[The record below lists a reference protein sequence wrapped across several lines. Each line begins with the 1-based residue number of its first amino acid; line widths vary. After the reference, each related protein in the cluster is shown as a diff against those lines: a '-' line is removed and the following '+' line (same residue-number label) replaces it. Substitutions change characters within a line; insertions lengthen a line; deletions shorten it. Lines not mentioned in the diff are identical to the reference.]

1 MKNKAK
7 DIKSR
12 VMKELNKISN
22 EKGAIIVEASIVF
35 PVMFFVLFFIIFIGN
50 IYYEQAKVDEI
61 VLKYAVKGAECV
73 ADPFLYDVS
82 NGGTLPDEMS
92 EVEDIEPYRYILGS
106 VTKGNISEIE
116 DQLSQDIKDEINN
129 TSLVFFGN
137 SKANIIGSDND
148 KIAIF
153 KNYIIYSTF
162 VVQVNYEVKMPIAFL
177 GDDYPTVVKMS
188 SRAEVPVSDAPEFIR
203 NVDMAVDLLEG
214 TATGEAI
221 QKMFT
226 KAGEFIRKFSNK

>member
-12 VMKELNKISN
+12 VTKELNKMTN
-22 EKGAIIVEASIVF
+22 ERGAIIVEASIAF
-35 PVMFFVLFFIIFIGN
+35 PVMFFVLLFIIFIGN

-82 NGGTLPDEMS
+82 SGGGLPKKMS
-92 EVEDIEPYRYILGS
+92 DVKDIEPYRFILGS
-106 VTKGNISEIE
+106 ITDGSVSAIE
-116 DQLSQDIKDEINN
+116 DKISQDIKDEIND

-148 KIAIF
+148 KIATF
-153 KNYIIYSTF
+153 NNYVIYSTF
-162 VVQVNYEVKMPIAFL
+162 VVQVNYEIKMPIAFL

-203 NVDMAVDLLEG
+203 NVDMAVDILEG
-214 TATGEAI
+214 TKAGDAI
-221 QKMFT
+221 KKIFT
-226 KAGEFIRKFSNK
+226 KAGEFINKFS

>member
-7 DIKSR
+7 DIKR
-12 VMKELNKISN
+12 RIAKEFNKITN

-35 PVMFFVLFFIIFIGN
+35 PVMFFVLLFIIFIGN

-73 ADPFLYDVS
+73 ADPFLYDIS
-82 NGGTLPDEMS
+82 SGGGVPKKMS
-92 EVEDIEPYRYILGS
+92 DVKDIEPYRYILGS
-106 VTKGNISEIE
+106 ITDGSVSAIE
-116 DQLSQDIKDEINN
+116 DKISQDIKDEIND

-137 SKANIIGSDND
+137 SKANILGSDND
-148 KIAIF
+148 KIATF
-153 KNYIIYSTF
+153 NNYVIYSTF
-162 VVQVNYEVKMPIAFL
+162 VVQVNYEIKMPIAFL

-203 NVDMAVDLLEG
+203 NVDMAVDILEG
-214 TATGEAI
+214 TKAGDAI
-221 QKMFT
+221 KKIFT
-226 KAGEFIRKFSNK
+226 KAGEFINKFS

>member
-7 DIKSR
+7 DINKR
-12 VMKELNKISN
+12 VTKELNKITN

-35 PVMFFVLFFIIFIGN
+35 PVMFFVLLFIIFIGN

-73 ADPFLYDVS
+73 ADPFLNNMTNGSGIPKTMNDVK
-82 NGGTLPDEMS
+82 
-92 EVEDIEPYRYILGS
+92 DIEPYRYILGS
-106 VTKGNISEIE
+106 VTDGSVSSVEDSISQEV
-116 DQLSQDIKDEINN
+116 KNEIND

-137 SKANIIGSDND
+137 SKANIIGHDND
-148 KIAIF
+148 KIATF
-153 KNYIIYSTF
+153 NNYVVYSTF
-162 VVQVNYEVKMPIAFL
+162 IVQVNYEIKMPIAFL

-203 NVDMAVDLLEG
+203 NVDMAVDILEG
-214 TATGEAI
+214 TKAGDAI
-221 QKMFT
+221 QKIFT
-226 KAGEFIRKFSNK
+226 KAGEFINKFS

>member
-12 VMKELNKISN
+12 VTKELNKMTN
-22 EKGAIIVEASIVF
+22 ERGAIIVEASIVF
-35 PVMFFVLFFIIFIGN
+35 PVMFFVLLFIIFIGN

-82 NGGTLPDEMS
+82 SGGGLPKKMS
-92 EVEDIEPYRYILGS
+92 DVKDIEPYRFILGS
-106 VTKGNISEIE
+106 ITDGSVSAIE
-116 DQLSQDIKDEINN
+116 DKISQDIKDEIND

-148 KIAIF
+148 KIATF
-153 KNYIIYSTF
+153 NNYVIYSTF
-162 VVQVNYEVKMPIAFL
+162 VVQVNYEIKMPIAFL

-203 NVDMAVDLLEG
+203 NVDMAVDILEG
-214 TATGEAI
+214 TKAGDAI
-221 QKMFT
+221 KKIFT
-226 KAGEFIRKFSNK
+226 KAGEFINKFS

>member
-7 DIKSR
+7 DINKR
-12 VMKELNKISN
+12 VTKELNKITN

-35 PVMFFVLFFIIFIGN
+35 PVMFFVLLFIIFIGN

-73 ADPFLYDVS
+73 ADPFLYDIS
-82 NGGTLPDEMS
+82 SGGGVPKKMS
-92 EVEDIEPYRYILGS
+92 DVKDIEPYRYILGS
-106 VTKGNISEIE
+106 ITDGSVSAIE
-116 DQLSQDIKDEINN
+116 DKISQDIKDEIND

-137 SKANIIGSDND
+137 SKANILGSDND
-148 KIAIF
+148 KIATF
-153 KNYIIYSTF
+153 NNYVIYSTF
-162 VVQVNYEVKMPIAFL
+162 VVQVNYEIKMPIAFL

-203 NVDMAVDLLEG
+203 NVDMAVDILEG
-214 TATGEAI
+214 TKAGDAI
-221 QKMFT
+221 KKIFT
-226 KAGEFIRKFSNK
+226 KAGEFINKFS